1 MADGIHKETKLIV
14 NTDKTADEVR
24 GILGLEGV
32 ETWTVDATTLAIDM
46 LGRPITNTAML
57 GSVVKATGVVK
68 LDSIV
73 EVVKARFDGKI
84 GELNAELVSK
94 AYEGVKQG

>member
-1 MADGIHKETKLIV
+1 
-14 NTDKTADEVR
+14 
-24 GILGLEGV
+24 
-32 ETWTVDATTLAIDM
+32 VDATTLAIDL

-84 GELNAELVSK
+84 GELNAELVTK
-94 AYEGVKQG
+94 AYKEVKQG